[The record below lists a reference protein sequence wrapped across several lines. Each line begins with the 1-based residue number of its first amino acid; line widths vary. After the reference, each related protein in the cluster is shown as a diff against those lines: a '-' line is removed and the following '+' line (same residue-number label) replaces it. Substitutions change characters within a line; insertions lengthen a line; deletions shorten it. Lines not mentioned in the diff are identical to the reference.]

1 MINIF
6 IKKQLEKMLF
16 VVCAFLIQIIVYSQ
30 GSGVPMASIG
40 TDMPEIAPPS
50 PTVAAL
56 MKFEEIPVDNY
67 TGIPNIS
74 IPLYS
79 IETMSKDLKMD
90 ISLKYHPAS
99 IAVKETASYTGLG
112 WNLIAGGT
120 ISRTVRGMPDEVKH
134 QGNVS
139 GHNAARIGIYH
150 NNLSGFHKNDY
161 YEVLSLIGLPNLNP
175 TQREKI
181 ARYAWYSFEKGILD
195 SEHDLYQFNF
205 MGHTGRFYIKM
216 NTPGVLEVVKLDN
229 DNSLKIEFDYTYNS
243 STKSYNF
250 LGFTIYD
257 DKGYKYVFT
266 EKEVTTETVNTH
278 TKSFKTAEPVVIGG
292 GPEISYISSFHLSE
306 IYDNNEKLLVQ
317 LNYVNSIESVTD
329 TSSLEYSIQP
339 LTQQAYIVGLLDHPH
354 ENYEIYGLLPK
365 RSVTYKFRST
375 VTRKLSNI
383 NVVNKARIGF
393 TLESG
398 REDTGSGTVNLSH
411 KLKTVTIKDW
421 WQNNIKK
428 FDFTYG
434 YSTMNYSTWTNK
446 RLILEKVSEKNF
458 TDTEELAHEFTY
470 KWKNSTPGTSYIDY
484 WGYYK
489 HSGNNREPDPVYCM
503 TGVLEK
509 MTLPTGGYIYFNYES
524 NTYRYIGSE
533 LVTDFEGN
541 PDNWNAYS
549 LPEFDIVNNGS
560 TVNHSIG
567 TVTETRRVK
576 FNYTLNPPS
585 SSNYTIELICLS
597 GCANQTVILDSEGYY
612 ILEPNKEYGFKT
624 VWMNIGGTLTFSV
637 NVNGFIRKANIEEYY
652 NGGGIRIKNID
663 YYEADLILNPAKSKY
678 FNYNDFGTNK
688 TSGALVFPKPVF
700 EYTRYSNTFCSNQN
714 IGSLNY
720 LVVADYNNLAVLRTH
735 GADVGYRNVTVY
747 EGTPINHNG
756 FTQYTYKSPIDE
768 PEPGFYT
775 IEYPFLPARNY
786 DHRRGL
792 LTKEKVFEITG
803 TSASRPVSETT
814 YVYEPWSS
822 SNQNEV
828 RTGIRGYNLN
838 VCAMAATQDNYE
850 LYVGCIA
857 SNNCSPLGSY
867 ANCSVE
873 EFLGFADIYEAYGW
887 AKLQT
892 KTTKNYFYEGS
903 TQRTVQTTENFT
915 FNTNNKRISYH
926 SVTNSLGETLK
937 TNYYYDTNHAN
948 RNRIG
953 VIRKIEDR
961 RNNTLLETK
970 QINYANSWQ
979 GNNAFLP
986 QNILVSKATN
996 TLESRIQYLRYDEYS
1011 NPLEVKQENGIHIVY
1026 LWGYHNAYPV
1036 AKIENMEYSLIP
1048 SSLIT
1053 AIQTASNN
1061 NNESALLTALTN
1073 LRNHSA
1079 LTNAMVTTYTYKPLV
1094 GVTTI
1099 TDPRGYKT
1107 TYQYDNFGRLKF
1119 VRDTDGNI
1127 LEEHQ
1132 YHYRP

>member
-1 MINIF
+1 MNTF
-6 IKKQLEKMLF
+6 SQKKYLKELL
-16 VVCAFLIQIIVYSQ
+16 VLLGFLVQVMVYSQ
-30 GSGVPMASIG
+30 SSGVPMASID

-74 IPLYS
+74 LPLYS

-90 ISLKYHPAS
+90 VSLKYHPAS
-99 IAVKETASYTGLG
+99 IAVKETAAYTGLG
-112 WNLIAGGT
+112 WNLLAGGT
-120 ISRTVRGMPDEVKH
+120 VSRTVRGMPDEVKH
-134 QGNVS
+134 EGSVS
-139 GHNAARIGIYH
+139 GYNASRIGLYH
-150 NNLSGFHKNDY
+150 SNLSGFHDNNY
-161 YEVLSLIGLPNLNP
+161 YEVLSLIGTGGLTPA
-175 TQREKI
+175 QRETI
-181 ARYAWYSFEKGILD
+181 AKYSWYSFEKGILD

-216 NTPGVLEVVKLDN
+216 NTPGVLQVVKLDN
-229 DNSLKIEFDYTYNS
+229 DNSLKIEFDYTYDS

-257 DKGYKYVFT
+257 DKGYKYVFA
-266 EKEVTTETVNTH
+266 EKEVTKETVATH
-278 TKSFKTAEPVVIGG
+278 TKSFKTDEPEVMGG
-292 GPEISYISSFHLSE
+292 GPEINYASSFHLSE
-306 IYDNNEKLLVQ
+306 IYDNNNKLLVE
-317 LNYVNSIESVTD
+317 LSYVNSTEAITD
-329 TSSLEYSIQP
+329 TSFLEYYIQP
-339 LTQQAYIVGLLDHPH
+339 LSQQTYIVGLLDDPDDT
-354 ENYEIYGLLPK
+354 YEIYGLLPK

-383 NVVNKARIGF
+383 NIVNKARIAF

-421 WQNNIKK
+421 WYNNIKK

-434 YSTMNYSTWTNK
+434 YSTINYSTWTNK

-458 TDTEELAHEFTY
+458 TDSEELVHEFSY

-489 HSGNNREPDPVYCM
+489 HSGNNREPDPLRCM

-509 MTLPTGGYIYFNYES
+509 MTLPTGGHISFNYES
-524 NTYRYIGSE
+524 NTYRYIGDE
-533 LVTDFEGN
+533 LVTDFDGN
-541 PDNWNAYS
+541 PDNWNTYS
-549 LPEFDIVNNGS
+549 PPAFDIVNNGGI
-560 TVNHSIG
+560 VNHSIG
-567 TVTETRRVK
+567 SATEIRRVK
-576 FNYTLNPPS
+576 YVYTLTPAS
-585 SSNYTIELICLS
+585 TNYSINLICLN
-597 GCANQTVILDSEGYY
+597 GCASQTVTLDSEGYY
-612 ILEPNKEYGFKT
+612 ILEPNKEYGFQT
-624 VWMNIGGTLTFSV
+624 HWPNIGNKATFTV
-637 NVNGFIRKANIEEYY
+637 TMNGFIRKSNIEEYY

-678 FNYNDFGTNK
+678 FNYNDFGTTK
-688 TSGALVFPKPVF
+688 TSGALVFPKPIF
-700 EYTRYSNTFCSNQN
+700 EYSRYSNAFCSNPT
-714 IGSLNY
+714 IEGVNY
-720 LVVADYNNLAVLRTH
+720 LVVADYNNLAVLRTK
-735 GADVGYRNVTVY
+735 GSDVGYRNVTVY
-747 EGTPINHNG
+747 EGAPLNHIG
-756 FTQYTYKSPIDE
+756 YTQYTYKSPIDE
-768 PEPGFYT
+768 PEQFYT
-775 IEYPFLPARNY
+775 IEYPFLPSRNY

-792 LTKEKVFEITG
+792 LTKEKVFEITE
-803 TSASRPVSETT
+803 TSASRAVSEAT
-814 YVYEPWSS
+814 YVYEPWSG

-828 RTGIRGYNLN
+828 RTGVRGYNLN
-838 VCAMAATQDNYE
+838 VCAMAATQDNYG
-850 LYVGCIA
+850 LYVGCIT
-857 SNNCSPLGSY
+857 SNNCPPLGSY

-873 EFLGFADIYEAYGW
+873 EFLSFADIYEAYGW

-903 TQRTVQTTENFT
+903 TQRIVQTTENFE
-915 FNTNNKRISYH
+915 FNSNNKRISYH

-937 TNYYYDTNHAN
+937 TDYYYDTNHAS

-953 VIRKIEDR
+953 VIKKIEDR
-961 RNNTLLETK
+961 RNSTLLETK
-970 QINYANSWQ
+970 QINYANNWQ

-996 TLESRIQYLRYDEYS
+996 TLEPRIQYMKYDEYS

-1048 SSLIT
+1048 ASLIT

-1073 LRNHSA
+1073 LRNNAA
-1079 LTNAMVTTYTYKPLV
+1079 LASAMVTTYTYKPLV

-1107 TYQYDNFGRLKF
+1107 TYQYDNFGRLKY
-1119 VRDTDGNI
+1119 VRDADGNI

>member
-1 MINIF
+1 MIDIF
-6 IKKQLEKMLF
+6 IKKQQGKILL

-99 IAVKETASYTGLG
+99 IAVKEMAAYTGLG

-139 GHNAARIGIYH
+139 GYNASRIGIYH
-150 NNLSGFHKNDY
+150 SNLSGFYDNNY
-161 YEVLSLIGLPNLNP
+161 YEVLSLIGSGSLSPA
-175 TQREKI
+175 QRETI
-181 ARYAWYSFEKGILD
+181 AKYSWYSFEKGILD

-229 DNSLKIEFDYTYNS
+229 DNSLKIEFDYEYNNLKKTYN
-243 STKSYNF
+243 F
-250 LGFTIYD
+250 IGFTIYD

-278 TKSFKTAEPVVIGG
+278 TKSFKTSEPEVMGG
-292 GPEISYISSFHLSE
+292 GPEITYASSFHLSE
-306 IYDNNEKLLVQ
+306 IYDNNNKLLVE
-317 LNYVNSIESVTD
+317 LSYVNSTEAVTD
-329 TSSLEYSIQP
+329 SSFLEYYIQP
-339 LTQQAYIVGLLDHPH
+339 LSQQAYIVGLLDDPDDS
-354 ENYEIYGLLPK
+354 YEIYGLLPK

-398 REDTGSGTVNLSH
+398 REDTGSGNVSLSH
-411 KLKTVTIKDW
+411 KLKSVTIKDW
-421 WQNNIKK
+421 WHNNIKK
-428 FDFTYG
+428 FDMTYG
-434 YSTMNYSTWTNK
+434 YSTINYNTWTNK

-458 TDTEELAHEFTY
+458 TDSEELAHEFTY
-470 KWKNSTPGTSYIDY
+470 KWKNSTPGTTYVDY

-489 HSGNNREPDPVYCM
+489 QSGNNREPDPLRCM

-509 MTLPTGGYIYFNYES
+509 MTLPTGGYIFFNYES
-524 NTYRYIGSE
+524 NTYRYIGGE

-541 PDNWNAYS
+541 PDNWNTYS
-549 LPEFDIVNNGS
+549 PSPYTIVNSGGI
-560 TVNHSIG
+560 VDKP
-567 TVTETRRVK
+567 VEAATEIRKVK
-576 FNYTLNPPS
+576 FTHTITPANTNYS
-585 SSNYTIELICLS
+585 ISLICTS
-597 GCANQTVILDSEGYY
+597 NCGGPPINPDPEGYY
-612 ILEPNKEYGFKT
+612 ILDPNKGYAFRFT
-624 VWMNIGGTLTFSV
+624 WFDNQNTGTAVVTM
-637 NVNGFIRKANIEEYY
+637 NGFIRKSNIEEYY

-678 FNYNDFGTNK
+678 FNYNDFGTTK

-803 TSASRPVSETT
+803 TSTSRPVSETI
-814 YVYEPWSS
+814 YDYETWSS
-822 SNQNEV
+822 SNEGDAK
-828 RTGIRGYNLN
+828 TGIRGYNFN
-838 VCAMAATQDNYE
+838 VCAMAATQDNYD
-850 LYVGCIA
+850 LYIGCVTN
-857 SNNCSPLGSY
+857 NNCSPLGSY

-873 EFLGFADIYEAYGW
+873 DFLGFAEIYEAYGW

-961 RNNTLLETK
+961 S
-970 QINYANSWQ
+970 QNY
-979 GNNAFLP
+979 
-986 QNILVSKATN
+986 
-996 TLESRIQYLRYDEYS
+996 R
-1011 NPLEVKQENGIHIVY
+1011 
-1026 LWGYHNAYPV
+1026 
-1036 AKIENMEYSLIP
+1036 
-1048 SSLIT
+1048 
-1053 AIQTASNN
+1053 
-1061 NNESALLTALTN
+1061 
-1073 LRNHSA
+1073 
-1079 LTNAMVTTYTYKPLV
+1079 
-1094 GVTTI
+1094 
-1099 TDPRGYKT
+1099 
-1107 TYQYDNFGRLKF
+1107 
-1119 VRDTDGNI
+1119 
-1127 LEEHQ
+1127 
-1132 YHYRP
+1132 